1 MTFLK
6 NKSIVVA
13 HERQGNTMADK
24 RHKHQ
29 KSGMIDTVLQFLV
42 FLLQVEATVATVTV
56 ASVAGLLL
64 ACYVMSV
71 M

>member
-1 MTFLK
+1 
-6 NKSIVVA
+6 
-13 HERQGNTMADK
+13 MADK

-42 FLLQVEATVATVTV
+42 FLLQVEAIVATVTV